1 MTTSPADTSAY
12 DAMFAALCVELGY
25 CLHDK
30 GQKRV
35 LASLPSGLD
44 AAVKAVLEAD
54 GADFL
59 NSSGSL
65 KRSIRDC
72 LKANLPPAAE

>member
-1 MTTSPADTSAY
+1 MSEDAAY
-12 DAMFAALCVELGY
+12 AEMFAALCKELGY

-35 LASLPSGLD
+35 LAALPQGLD
-44 AAVKAVLEAD
+44 AGVKAVLEAD

-59 NSSGSL
+59 NPSGSL
-65 KRSIRDC
+65 KRQIRDC
-72 LKANLPPAAE
+72 LKANLPASQA

>member
-1 MTTSPADTSAY
+1 MTEAKF
-12 DAMFAALCVELGY
+12 DAAFGALCRELGL

-35 LASLPSGLD
+35 IATLPSGLD

-54 GADFL
+54 GVDFL
-59 NSSGSL
+59 NAPGSL
-65 KRSIRDC
+65 KRQVRDC
-72 LKANLPPAAE
+72 LKANLPDSA

>member
-1 MTTSPADTSAY
+1 MIIPDTDPH
-12 DAMFAALCVELGY
+12 DALFAALCKELGY

-35 LASLPSGLD
+35 LAALPSGLD
-44 AAVKAVLEAD
+44 AAVKAVLDAD

-65 KRSIRDC
+65 KRQIREC
-72 LKANLPPAAE
+72 LKANLPAAAND